1 MSAAG
6 SPDGRELASQIGMVW
21 AQTSQGVIGR
31 DGTMPWHVPE
41 DLKHFS
47 ALTTG
52 HPVIMGRKTWESFP
66 EKYRPLPGRTNIVVT
81 RQEGWAGTPEAEGA
95 VVVSSLDEALL
106 ESQFAPGN
114 AMVWIVGG
122 GEIYRQSMEL
132 ADVAVVTVIDS
143 DTDGDTY
150 APELGERWELASSE
164 PDEGWLESK
173 SGTNYRITTW
183 RRTED

>member
-1 MSAAG
+1 MDIVLIAAVA
-6 SPDGRELASQIGMVW
+6 DN
-21 AQTSQGVIGR
+21 GVIGR
-31 DGTMPWHVPE
+31 GGAMPWR
-41 DLKHFS
+41 LKSDMRHFRS
-47 ALTTG
+47 LTAG
-52 HPVIMGRKTWESFP
+52 KPVVMGRKTWGSLAI
-66 EKYRPLPGRTNIVVT
+66 RPLPGRTNIVVT
-81 RQEGWAGTPEAEGA
+81 RQEGWGGSPAADGA

-173 SGTNYRITTW
+173 NGTNYRITTW